1 MTEAPSPAEAWLAS
15 LDPLGWRFGL
25 ERIQALLAELGNPQ
39 RAFRSAHVVGT
50 NGKSSVT
57 AACAALLEAHGRSAG
72 AYVSPHTKRWS
83 ERILIRGAEID
94 PDAFAAATDA
104 VREATAAV
112 ERRLSAEDR
121 ITQFE
126 AATAVAF
133 VALARAEVELG
144 VIEAG
149 LGGRLDATNVLDSAA
164 TALVSVG
171 LDHTQWLGETQLE
184 IAAEK
189 LAVLRPGTKLVVGP
203 LEPEVLELARRT
215 AAERGAE
222 LVIAPEAA
230 SGIPGSAD
238 APYHHS
244 NLGVAIEL
252 TRALLGDVD
261 QATVRR
267 ALAGLRLPGRS
278 ERLAGNPPVILD
290 AAHNPDGA
298 AALADGLA
306 SLAAG
311 APIVACLAILA
322 DKDAEGIVAAL
333 APVLSEVACC
343 VIPPSDIEGSGRPGS
358 ASVPSRDL
366 AAICAR
372 RGLTA
377 RPFPAPQPAIE
388 HAVARARELG
398 GTALLAG
405 SHYLLGYRW
414 IAKRAQSCS
423 R

>member
-1 MTEAPSPAEAWLAS
+1 MAAASPAEAWLAS
-15 LDPLGWRFGL
+15 LDPIGWRFGL
-25 ERIQALLAELGNPQ
+25 ERIEALLAELGNPQ
-39 RAFRSAHVVGT
+39 RAFASAHVVGT

-57 AACAALLEAHGRSAG
+57 TVCAALLEAHGRSAG
-72 AYVSPHTKRWS
+72 AYLSPHTARWS
-83 ERILIRGAEID
+83 ERVLIRGVEIR
-94 PDAFAAATDA
+94 PDAFARAAA
-104 VREATAAV
+104 AAREATATV
-112 ERRLSAEDR
+112 ERHLAPEDR

-126 AATAVAF
+126 AATATAF
-133 VALARAEVELG
+133 VALAQAEVELA

-149 LGGRLDATNVLDSAA
+149 LGGRLDATNVLDSLA

-171 LDHTQWLGETQLE
+171 RDHTQWLGETTLE

-203 LEPEVLELARRT
+203 LQPEVLDLARRT

-222 LVIAPEAA
+222 LVLAPEAE
-230 SGIPGSAD
+230 SGVPGSAD
-238 APYHHS
+238 APYLHR
-244 NLGVAIEL
+244 NVGVAIEL
-252 TRALLGDVD
+252 ARALLGKLDGAAVEL
-261 QATVRR
+261 

-278 ERLAGNPPVILD
+278 ERLEGNPPLILD

-298 AALADGLA
+298 TALAEALGPH
-306 SLAAG
+306 AARS
-311 APIVACLAILA
+311 PIVACLAILA
-322 DKDAEGIVAAL
+322 DKDAEGIVRAL

-343 VIPPSDIEGSGRPGS
+343 EIPPSDIEGSGRPGS
-358 ASVPSRDL
+358 ASVPGREL

-372 RGLTA
+372 HGLLA
-377 RPFPAPQPAIE
+377 EVFSGPEPAIE
-388 HAVARARELG
+388 HAVTRARQLR

-414 IAKRAQSCS
+414 IAKRALSCS